1 MSATTISNVRKR
13 QRLLR
18 HRARLSEAWNRLF
31 PEHDFGSGRLREP
44 RSLAADAWNDPGWA
58 EAAREYHK
66 DRADRPA
73 VVDIKR
79 ERLVRLRELMADNV
93 SLDRAWTELNGDRPT
108 PQVTIEAILHCVRE
122 HGIAALDEPQ
132 NIERLCHCDAIALT
146 QINQRIAKLKGNS
159 HT

>member
-1 MSATTISNVRKR
+1 MSATTISVVRRRKY
-13 QRLLR
+13 LLR
-18 HRARLSEAWNRLF
+18 DRAHLAEQWDELF
-31 PEHDFGSGRLREP
+31 PQHDFDTGQLRLEEDGW
-44 RSLAADAWNDPGWA
+44 ADPGWA
-58 EAAREYHK
+58 ESAREYHK
-66 DRADRPA
+66 ARGDRVLIVETPPEKLAQ
-73 VVDIKR
+73 
-79 ERLVRLRELMADNV
+79 LRELRDCNV
-93 SLDRAWTELNGDRPT
+93 SLDQLWYELNDARSRPT